1 MGLMNRLG
9 NAKNKHQGSF
19 KRVLC
24 VCSAGV
30 LRSPT
35 AALVLSSEPFNY
47 NTRAAGIDPDF
58 ALIPVDPVLIEWAD
72 EIVCME
78 MFQAMA
84 LETMTEKPIYCLD
97 IEDDFEYRDQ
107 KLMALIAEQ
116 YNSRKPFG
124 ELAS

>member
-1 MGLMNRLG
+1 MLETST
-9 NAKNKHQGSF
+9 K
-19 KRVLC
+19 VLLKESC
-24 VCSAGV
+24 VFCSAGV

-47 NTRAAGIDPDF
+47 NTRAAGIDTDF
-58 ALIPVDPVLIEWAD
+58 ALIGVDPVLIEWAD

-97 IEDDFEYRDQ
+97 IPDDYEYRDQ
-107 KLMALIAEQ
+107 KLMALIAGQ
-116 YNSRKPFG
+116 YNTRKPFG
-124 ELAS
+124 ELA